1 MIAGALR
8 SDVES
13 ARAALAALDREALA
27 AVGLASVP
35 EVPDLPAQEP
45 GQRAKRPTFRDV
57 LHDRL
62 PTTPTAKAVLREGRK
77 DMKGGGT
84 GSVGPRHIVEAL
96 LELRSPDPAA
106 ELRNRLGIEPGPAR
120 ERLSAA

>member
-1 MIAGALR
+1 
-8 SDVES
+8 
-13 ARAALAALDREALA
+13 
-27 AVGLASVP
+27 
-35 EVPDLPAQEP
+35 
-45 GQRAKRPTFRDV
+45 
-57 LHDRL
+57 
-62 PTTPTAKAVLREGRK
+62 
-77 DMKGGGT
+77 MKGGGT